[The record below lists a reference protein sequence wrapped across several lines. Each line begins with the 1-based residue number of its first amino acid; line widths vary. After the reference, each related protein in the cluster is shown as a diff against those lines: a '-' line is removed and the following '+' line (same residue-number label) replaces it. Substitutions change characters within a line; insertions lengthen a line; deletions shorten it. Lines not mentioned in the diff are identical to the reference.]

1 MISYPTASLIPHLRT
16 IIAKVMLCHGHLLHK
31 WRVSGLDDIPM
42 FGPAMIVYHH
52 GAIPVDYLY
61 LVAAVYLK
69 TGILIISI
77 SFTVPCMCV

>member
-69 TGILIISI
+69 TGILIICI